1 MFTPSLCSFPVEST
15 HASFPSRPNNR
26 FSFDHRNRVDCSR
39 FDQFA
44 LLSIRTSPG
53 VITIIGI
60 VFSNPSDQSGRR
72 DLNPQH
78 LAWKASA
85 LPLSYSRI
93 DTPPHR
99 LILTSILQRLAGSL
113 GCITW
118 YLLHPEILRQPS
130 VKSFENHRDSWSG
143 INLDHRTFRYQDF
156 AVPIMVTLAKRLGR
170 EGFEPPNSEEARFTV
185 WCN

>member
-118 YLLHPEILRQPS
+118 YLLHPEFCDYLPSNRLRTIAIHGAES
-130 VKSFENHRDSWSG
+130 TSITELFGTRTSRFRSWS
-143 INLDHRTFRYQDF
+143 L
-156 AVPIMVTLAKRLGR
+156 
-170 EGFEPPNSEEARFTV
+170 
-185 WCN
+185 